1 MNENQAKVQ
10 PNQEPE
16 RRPISPLNRQE
27 NEQSKRVVKKDK
39 KKAFGSGII
48 WYIFLIPAFL
58 GILLFM
64 VYPIFESLR
73 LSFYQSNGTMETF
86 IGLDNFKTILTSGPF
101 WNSVWNTFYI
111 GIFQILITIP
121 LGFIFA
127 SLINSTPRGQNFFKV
142 IYFLPNVTSIVAAA
156 MIFAFVLHPEMG
168 IVNYILETIGLPT
181 PGWLSNPSTS
191 KWAVI
196 LLSVWHWIGFVII
209 ICLANLQAISPEMY
223 EAARID
229 GAGRVQQWLFITIP
243 NMTATFAFLL
253 ITGWIG
259 ALQRFNEVYVLGGPS
274 GSPARSIQTMGAFI
288 YERGFTGFEFGMAS
302 AATYVMFII
311 ILIFTFLNIKISN
324 MKL

>member
-1 MNENQAKVQ
+1 MAK
-10 PNQEPE
+10 NHLE
-16 RRPISPLNRQE
+16 ITAKTDTSAGLKLMK
-27 NEQSKRVVKKDK
+27 SKKRN
-39 KKAFGSGII
+39 SQWI
-48 WYIFLIPAFL
+48 WYIFLLPSFL

-73 LSFYQSNGTMETF
+73 LSFYQSNGTIEHF
-86 IGLDNFKTILTSGPF
+86 IGLQNFKTVLTSGPF

-168 IVNYILETIGLPT
+168 IVNFALESIGLPT
-181 PGWLSNPSTS
+181 PKWLADPSTS

-209 ICLANLQAISPEMY
+209 ICLANLQAISTEMY
-223 EAARID
+223 EAAKID
-229 GAGRVQQWLFITIP
+229 GANGFQQWLYITVP
-243 NMTATFAFLL
+243 NMAGTFAFLL

-259 ALQRFNEVYVLGGPS
+259 ALQRFNEVYVLGGPN

-288 YERGFTGFEFGMAS
+288 YERGFTGFEFGIAS
-302 AATYVMFII
+302 AATYIMFMI
-311 ILIFTFLNIKISN
+311 ILAFTFLNLKISK

>member
-1 MNENQAKVQ
+1 MAK
-10 PNQEPE
+10 NHLE
-16 RRPISPLNRQE
+16 ITAKTHTNAGLKLMK
-27 NEQSKRVVKKDK
+27 SKKR
-39 KKAFGSGII
+39 SSQWT
-48 WYIFLIPAFL
+48 WYIFLLPSFL

-73 LSFYQSNGTMETF
+73 LSFYQSNGTIEHF
-86 IGLDNFKTILTSGPF
+86 IGLNNFKTVLTSGPF

-168 IVNYILETIGLPT
+168 IVNFALDAIGLPT
-181 PGWLSNPSTS
+181 PKWLADPSTS

-209 ICLANLQAISPEMY
+209 ICLANLQAISTEMY
-223 EAARID
+223 EAAKID
-229 GAGRVQQWLFITIP
+229 GANGFQQWLYITVP
-243 NMTATFAFLL
+243 NMAGTFAFLL

-259 ALQRFNEVYVLGGPS
+259 ALQRFNEVYVLGGPN

-288 YERGFTGFEFGMAS
+288 YERGFTGFEFGVAS
-302 AATYVMFII
+302 AATYIMFMI
-311 ILIFTFLNIKISN
+311 ILAFTFLNLKISK

>member
-1 MNENQAKVQ
+1 MKKVTSSDKPTKSVQ
-10 PNQEPE
+10 IE
-16 RRPISPLNRQE
+16 RSPR
-27 NEQSKRVVKKDK
+27 KRKKSLH
-39 KKAFGSGII
+39 GSTNV
-48 WYIFLIPAFL
+48 WYIFLLPSFL

-64 VYPIFESLR
+64 VYPILESFR
-73 LSFYQSNGTMETF
+73 LSFFKSNGTIESF
-86 IGLDNFKTILTSGPF
+86 IGLKNFRYILTSRTF

-111 GIFQILITIP
+111 GTFQVAITIP

-127 SLINSTPRGQNFFKV
+127 SLINTARRGQNFFKV

-156 MIFAFVLHPEMG
+156 MIFAFVLHPDMG
-168 IVNYILETIGLPT
+168 IVNYALDFVGLPT
-181 PGWLSNPSTS
+181 PEWLSDPSTS

-229 GAGRVQQWLFITIP
+229 GAGSFQQWLFITIP
-243 NMTATFAFLL
+243 NMGATFAFLL

-288 YERGFTGFEFGMAS
+288 YERGFTGFEFGIAS

-311 ILIFTFLNIKISN
+311 ILIFTLFNLKISK

>member
-1 MNENQAKVQ
+1 MAKHNVD
-10 PNQEPE
+10 
-16 RRPISPLNRQE
+16 ISANGE
-27 NEQSKRVVKKDK
+27 ATVKVKAVNSKKRT
-39 KKAFGSGII
+39 SQLT
-48 WYIFLIPAFL
+48 WYVFLIPSFL

-73 LSFYQSNGTMETF
+73 LSFYQSNGTIETF
-86 IGLDNFKTILTSGPF
+86 IGLKNFQTVLTSGPF

-111 GIFQILITIP
+111 GIFQIIITIP

-127 SLINSTPRGQNFFKV
+127 SLINSTARGKNFFKV

-168 IVNYILETIGLPT
+168 IVNYVLESVGLPA
-181 PGWLSNPSTS
+181 PKWLSDPSTS

-196 LLSVWHWIGFVII
+196 LLAVWHWIGFVII

-223 EAARID
+223 EAAKID
-229 GAGRVQQWLFITIP
+229 GASGIQQWFFITIP
-243 NMTATFAFLL
+243 NMAGTFAFLL

-259 ALQRFNEVYVLGGPS
+259 ALQRFNEVYVLGGPN

-288 YERGFTGFEFGMAS
+288 YERGFTGFEFGVAS
-302 AATYVMFII
+302 AATYIMFMI
-311 ILIFTFLNIKISN
+311 ILVFTFLNLKISK

>member
-1 MNENQAKVQ
+1 MAKNNMEINATLGSVSIKQ
-10 PNQEPE
+10 
-16 RRPISPLNRQE
+16 
-27 NEQSKRVVKKDK
+27 K
-39 KKAFGSGII
+39 KKTSQWT
-48 WYIFLIPAFL
+48 WYIFLIPSFL
-58 GILLFM
+58 GIILFM

-73 LSFYQSNGTMETF
+73 LSFYQSNGTIENF
-86 IGLDNFKTILTSGPF
+86 IGLDNFKTVLTSGPF

-127 SLINSTPRGQNFFKV
+127 SLINSTARGQNFFKV

-168 IVNYILETIGLPT
+168 IVNYALEAIGLPA
-181 PGWLSNPSTS
+181 PKWLADPSTS

-196 LLSVWHWIGFVII
+196 LLAVWHWIGFVII
-209 ICLANLQAISPEMY
+209 ICLANLQAISAEMY
-223 EAARID
+223 EAAKID
-229 GAGRVQQWLFITIP
+229 GASGLQQWLFITIP
-243 NMTATFAFLL
+243 NMGGTFAFLL

-259 ALQRFNEVYVLGGPS
+259 ALQRFNEVYVLGGPN

-288 YERGFTGFEFGMAS
+288 YERGFTGFEFGVAS
-302 AATYVMFII
+302 AATYIMFMI
-311 ILIFTFLNIKISN
+311 ILVFTFVNLKVSN

>member
-1 MNENQAKVQ
+1 MARNSVEMNRSESAEALPRVRTSGRKRKK
-10 PNQEPE
+10 
-16 RRPISPLNRQE
+16 RRTKLT
-27 NEQSKRVVKKDK
+27 
-39 KKAFGSGII
+39 
-48 WYIFLIPAFL
+48 WYIFLLPSFL

-64 VYPIFESLR
+64 VYPIFESFR
-73 LSFYQSNGTMETF
+73 LSFYQSNGTIETYT
-86 IGLDNFKTILTSGPF
+86 GLDNFQYILTSGVF

-127 SLINSTPRGQNFFKV
+127 SLINSTPKGQNFFKV
-142 IYFLPNVTSIVAAA
+142 IYFLPNITSIVAAA

-168 IVNYILETIGLPT
+168 IVNYALEAVGLPT
-181 PGWLSNPSTS
+181 PGWLSDPSTS

-196 LLSVWHWIGFVII
+196 MLAVWHWIGFVII
-209 ICLANLQAISPEMY
+209 ICLANLQAINPEMY

-229 GAGRVQQWLFITIP
+229 GAGNLQQWLHITIP
-243 NMTATFAFLL
+243 NMGPTFAFLL

-259 ALQRFNEVYVLGGPS
+259 ALQRFNEVYVLGGPN

-288 YERGFTGFEFGMAS
+288 YERGFTGFEFGVAS

-311 ILIFTFLNIKISN
+311 ILIFTFINLKVSK

>member
-1 MNENQAKVQ
+1 MAKNHLEI
-10 PNQEPE
+10 PA
-16 RRPISPLNRQE
+16 RTDTGTGLKLMKSR
-27 NEQSKRVVKKDK
+27 KR
-39 KKAFGSGII
+39 SSQLI
-48 WYIFLIPAFL
+48 WYLFLLPSFL

-64 VYPIFESLR
+64 IYPIFESLR
-73 LSFYQSNGTMETF
+73 LSFYQSNGTIEHF
-86 IGLDNFKTILTSGPF
+86 IGLDNFKTVLTSGPF

-111 GIFQILITIP
+111 GIFQIFITIP

-127 SLINSTPRGQNFFKV
+127 SLINSTSRGQNFFKV

-168 IVNYILETIGLPT
+168 IVNYALDTLGLPT
-181 PGWLSNPSTS
+181 PKWLADPSTS

-196 LLSVWHWIGFVII
+196 LLAVWHWIGFVII
-209 ICLANLQAISPEMY
+209 ICLANLQAISTEMY
-223 EAARID
+223 EAAKID
-229 GAGRVQQWLFITIP
+229 GASGFQQWLYITIP
-243 NMTATFAFLL
+243 NMAGTFAFLF

-288 YERGFTGFEFGMAS
+288 YERGFTGFEFGVAS
-302 AATYVMFII
+302 AATYIMFMI
-311 ILIFTFLNIKISN
+311 ILAFTFLNLRISK

>member
-1 MNENQAKVQ
+1 MAKNQLEITAKTDTSVG
-10 PNQEPE
+10 
-16 RRPISPLNRQE
+16 LKLMK
-27 NEQSKRVVKKDK
+27 SKKR
-39 KKAFGSGII
+39 SSQWT
-48 WYIFLIPAFL
+48 WYIFLLPSFL

-73 LSFYQSNGTMETF
+73 LSFYQSNGTIEHF
-86 IGLDNFKTILTSGPF
+86 IGLDNFKTVLTSGPF

-127 SLINSTPRGQNFFKV
+127 SLINSTSRGQNFFKV

-168 IVNYILETIGLPT
+168 IVNFALDAIGLPT
-181 PGWLSNPSTS
+181 PKWLADPSTS

-209 ICLANLQAISPEMY
+209 ICLANLQAISTEMY
-223 EAARID
+223 EAAKID
-229 GAGRVQQWLFITIP
+229 GANGFQQWVYITVP
-243 NMTATFAFLL
+243 NMAGTFAFLL

-259 ALQRFNEVYVLGGPS
+259 ALQRFNEVYVLGGPN

-288 YERGFTGFEFGMAS
+288 YERGFTGFEFGVAS
-302 AATYVMFII
+302 AATYIMFMI
-311 ILIFTFLNIKISN
+311 ILAFTFLNLKISK

>member
-1 MNENQAKVQ
+1 MAKNHLEIHAKTDNSVGLKM
-10 PNQEPE
+10 
-16 RRPISPLNRQE
+16 IK
-27 NEQSKRVVKKDK
+27 SKKR
-39 KKAFGSGII
+39 SSQWT
-48 WYIFLIPAFL
+48 WYIFLLPSFL

-73 LSFYQSNGTMETF
+73 LSFYQSNGTIEHF
-86 IGLDNFKTILTSGPF
+86 IGLDNFKTVLTSGPF

-111 GIFQILITIP
+111 GIFQIIITIP

-168 IVNYILETIGLPT
+168 IVNFALDAIGLPT
-181 PGWLSNPSTS
+181 PKWLADPSTS

-209 ICLANLQAISPEMY
+209 ICLANLQAISTEMY
-223 EAARID
+223 EAAKID
-229 GAGRVQQWLFITIP
+229 GANGFQQWLYITVP
-243 NMTATFAFLL
+243 NMAGTFAFLL

-259 ALQRFNEVYVLGGPS
+259 ALQRFNEVYVLGGPN

-288 YERGFTGFEFGMAS
+288 YERGFTGFEFGVAS
-302 AATYVMFII
+302 AATYIMFMI
-311 ILIFTFLNIKISN
+311 ILAFTFLNLKISK